1 MIKTVVETA
10 MTVETEET
18 GVPAKTVMLMKTAET
33 GVRMKTGETVDIAV
47 LIETVE
53 T

>member
-1 MIKTVVETA
+1 

-33 GVRMKTGETVDIAV
+33 GVRMKTGETVDTAV